1 MRAILLVVCCTIII
15 LTFSRTKAEPD
26 PVKYKNIAVAAIDTL
41 NFKTDIQPI
50 LQKNCSPCHFEGG
63 KMYAAMPFDKGET
76 IISHE
81 AGALKRFS
89 DKRENLVLKRF
100 IEQRKLH

>member
-1 MRAILLVVCCTIII
+1 MRTVLLVVCCTIII

-26 PVKYKNIAVAAIDTL
+26 PAKYMDMVVAAIDTF

-76 IISHE
+76 IISHG

-89 DKRENLVLKRF
+89 DKKENALVRKY
-100 IEQRKLH
+100 IEQSKRQ

>member
-1 MRAILLVVCCTIII
+1 MKTVLLVVYCTIII
-15 LTFSRTKAEPD
+15 LTFSHTKAEPEED
-26 PVKYKNIAVAAIDTL
+26 KYKDIASAGIDTL

-63 KMYAAMPFDKGET
+63 KMYATMPFDKGET
-76 IISHE
+76 IVSHE

-89 DKRENLVLKRF
+89 DKKENLLLKKF
-100 IEQRKLH
+100 IEQRKIH